1 MDEQQEQDPIAPLP
15 AALDVAAVTPWNE
28 RTFVVTMN
36 IMSRK
41 SAVVHPEPS
50 PYGSAMDLPSV
61 QKQLKLLQGGKLV
74 TRVIARDQRQKLVD
88 LEAEL
93 RRLMGT
99 VDQFYNLLGA
109 RHWVFTDCF
118 SVDDIEKI
126 LDSTDDAEAAE
137 AQLIELHRNPETTK
151 FWLMRLQGTDGLRQR
166 MHQIKRAMDHYQAD
180 QFDSCVLQLIA
191 VMDGFVNDFEPE
203 KRQGLAARDPEEM
216 VAWDSVVGHSLGLSN
231 ALKPFTKTIKKRI
244 DKEVHDVF
252 RHGIVHG
259 SVINFDNVIVA
270 SKAWNLLFALDDWAK
285 ATIKAQRPADPEPQ
299 LREVFAQLAKTQRL
313 KQGTEAWEP
322 QSFSQSDAGF
332 NEHEIAERTRDFM
345 NAWESGNYGML
356 ATFQRRM
363 LVAGDSP
370 GAQAGQMRDL
380 FDFFH
385 LSEYELSEIDN
396 EAPVIYN
403 VHGTATVNGQPGTFK
418 CRWIL
423 EEDDGTP
430 APLSETAQWGLV
442 FCNPTIWTLQAGL
455 SLTGP
460 GRDS

>member
-1 MDEQQEQDPIAPLP
+1 M
-15 AALDVAAVTPWNE
+15 
-28 RTFVVTMN
+28 
-36 IMSRK
+36 
-41 SAVVHPEPS
+41 
-50 PYGSAMDLPSV
+50 
-61 QKQLKLLQGGKLV
+61 
-74 TRVIARDQRQKLVD
+74 
-88 LEAEL
+88 
-93 RRLMGT
+93 
-99 VDQFYNLLGA
+99 
-109 RHWVFTDCF
+109 
-118 SVDDIEKI
+118 
-126 LDSTDDAEAAE
+126 
-137 AQLIELHRNPETTK
+137 
-151 FWLMRLQGTDGLRQR
+151 
-166 MHQIKRAMDHYQAD
+166 
-180 QFDSCVLQLIA
+180 
-191 VMDGFVNDFEPE
+191 
-203 KRQGLAARDPEEM
+203 
-216 VAWDSVVGHSLGLSN
+216 
-231 ALKPFTKTIKKRI
+231 
-244 DKEVHDVF
+244 
-252 RHGIVHG
+252 
-259 SVINFDNVIVA
+259 A

-285 ATIKAQRPADPEPQ
+285 ATIKAHRPADPEPQ

-460 GRDS
+460 GDS